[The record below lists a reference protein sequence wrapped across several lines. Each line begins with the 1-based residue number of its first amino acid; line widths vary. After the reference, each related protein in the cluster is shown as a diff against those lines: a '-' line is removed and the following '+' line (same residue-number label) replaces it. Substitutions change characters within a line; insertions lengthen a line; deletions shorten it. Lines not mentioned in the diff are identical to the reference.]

1 MEKAANA
8 AFSYDCMLKQQME
21 ILMDKESSL
30 PHRADC
36 FYFLLFSSFIIPR
49 M

>member
-30 PHRADC
+30 PYCADC
-36 FYFLLFSSFIIPR
+36 FYFLLFSSFIMPR